1 MQMDHDDIQLEFS
14 DLDPIT
20 NTQKVTLTVP
30 ADVTPEVAKRMLINA
45 IQSSVSD
52 SVKTM
57 YRDYIRER
65 EANLE
70 DNEWYKALINIG
82 EESK

>member
-1 MQMDHDDIQLEFS
+1 MDHDDIQLEFS

-30 ADVTPEVAKRMLINA
+30 ADVAPEVAKQMLINA
-45 IQSSVSD
+45 IQNSVSD

-65 EANLE
+65 ETDLE

>member
-1 MQMDHDDIQLEFS
+1 MDHDDIQLEFS

>member
-1 MQMDHDDIQLEFS
+1 MNHDDIELEFHEP
-14 DLDPIT
+14 DPVA
-20 NTQKVTLTVP
+20 NTQKVTLTIP
-30 ADVTPEVAKRMLINA
+30 ADVAPEVSKQMLINA

-65 EANLE
+65 ESNLE
-70 DNEWYKALINIG
+70 ENEWYKALINIG

>member
-1 MQMDHDDIQLEFS
+1 MNPDDIELEFS
-14 DLDPIT
+14 EPDLIT

-30 ADVTPEVAKRMLINA
+30 AGVAPEVAKQLLINA

-57 YRDYIRER
+57 HRDYIRER
-65 EANLE
+65 EANPE

>member
-1 MQMDHDDIQLEFS
+1 MNPEDIELEFHEP
-14 DLDPIT
+14 DPIT
-20 NTQKVTLTVP
+20 NAQKVTLTVP
-30 ADVTPEVAKRMLINA
+30 ADVAPEVTKQMLINA

-65 EANLE
+65 ENNLE
-70 DNEWYKALINIG
+70 ENEWYKALINIG
-82 EESK
+82 GESK

>member
-1 MQMDHDDIQLEFS
+1 MDHDDIKLEFS
-14 DLDPIT
+14 EPDPIT

-30 ADVTPEVAKRMLINA
+30 ADVAPEVAKQMFINA

-57 YRDYIRER
+57 YRDYIREC
-65 EANLE
+65 EDNLE
-70 DNEWYKALINIG
+70 ENEWYKALINIG
-82 EESK
+82 GGSK

>member
-1 MQMDHDDIQLEFS
+1 MDRDDIQLEFS
-14 DLDPIT
+14 DPDPVT
-20 NTQKVTLTVP
+20 NTQKVILTIP
-30 ADVTPEVAKRMLINA
+30 ADVAPEVAKQMLINA

-65 EANLE
+65 EDNLE
-70 DNEWYKALINIG
+70 SNEWYKALINIG
-82 EESK
+82 WESK

>member
-1 MQMDHDDIQLEFS
+1 MNPEDIELEVHEP
-14 DLDPIT
+14 DPIT

-30 ADVTPEVAKRMLINA
+30 ADVAPEVAKQMLINA

-57 YRDYIRER
+57 YRDYIRDR
-65 EANLE
+65 EANPE
-70 DNEWYKALINIG
+70 NNEWYKALINIG

>member
-1 MQMDHDDIQLEFS
+1 MDHDDIQLEFS

-30 ADVTPEVAKRMLINA
+30 ADVTPEVAKQMLINA
-45 IQSSVSD
+45 IQISVSD

>member
-1 MQMDHDDIQLEFS
+1 MNYDDIKLEFHEP
-14 DLDPIT
+14 DPIT

-30 ADVTPEVAKRMLINA
+30 ADVAPEVYKQMLINA

-57 YRDYIRER
+57 YRDYIRKR
-65 EANLE
+65 EDNPE
-70 DNEWYKALINIG
+70 ENEWYKALINIG
-82 EESK
+82 GESK

>member
-1 MQMDHDDIQLEFS
+1 MNPEDIQLEFS

-30 ADVTPEVAKRMLINA
+30 ADVTPEVAKQMLINT

>member
-1 MQMDHDDIQLEFS
+1 MDRDDIKLEFS
-14 DLDPIT
+14 EPDPIT

-30 ADVTPEVAKRMLINA
+30 ADVAPEVAKQLLINA
-45 IQSSVSD
+45 IQNSVSD

-57 YRDYIRER
+57 YRDHIRER

>member
-1 MQMDHDDIQLEFS
+1 MDNDDIQLEFS

-20 NTQKVTLTVP
+20 NTQKVTLTIP
-30 ADVTPEVAKRMLINA
+30 ADVTPEVAKQMLINA

>member
-1 MQMDHDDIQLEFS
+1 MDHDDIQLEFS

-30 ADVTPEVAKRMLINA
+30 ADITPEVAKQMLINA

>member
-1 MQMDHDDIQLEFS
+1 MGHDDIQLEFS

-30 ADVTPEVAKRMLINA
+30 ADVTPEVAKQMLINA

>member
-1 MQMDHDDIQLEFS
+1 MDHDDIQLEFS

-30 ADVTPEVAKRMLINA
+30 ADVTPEVAKQMLTNA

>member
-1 MQMDHDDIQLEFS
+1 MNPDDIELEFHEP
-14 DLDPIT
+14 DPIT

-30 ADVTPEVAKRMLINA
+30 ADVAPEVAKQMLINA
-45 IQSSVSD
+45 IQNSVSD

-65 EANLE
+65 EYNLDE
-70 DNEWYKALINIG
+70 NEWYKALINIG
-82 EESK
+82 GESK

>member
-1 MQMDHDDIQLEFS
+1 MDHDDIKLEFS
-14 DLDPIT
+14 EPDPIT

-30 ADVTPEVAKRMLINA
+30 ADVAPEVAKQMLIKAIHSNA
-45 IQSSVSD
+45 RD

-57 YRDYIRER
+57 YRDYIREH
-65 EANLE
+65 E
-70 DNEWYKALINIG
+70 DNPEENEWYKALINIG

>member
-1 MQMDHDDIQLEFS
+1 MDHDDIQLEFS

-30 ADVTPEVAKRMLINA
+30 ADVTPEVAKQMLINA
-45 IQSSVSD
+45 IQSSMSD

>member
-1 MQMDHDDIQLEFS
+1 MDHDDIQLEFS

-20 NTQKVTLTVP
+20 NTQKVTLTVQ
-30 ADVTPEVAKRMLINA
+30 ADVTPEVAKQMLINA

>member
-1 MQMDHDDIQLEFS
+1 MDHYDIQLEFS

-30 ADVTPEVAKRMLINA
+30 ADVTPEVAKQMLINA

-52 SVKTM
+52 SVQPM

>member
-1 MQMDHDDIQLEFS
+1 MNHDDIKLEFS
-14 DLDPIT
+14 EPDSIT

-30 ADVTPEVAKRMLINA
+30 ADVAPEVAKQMLINA

-57 YRDYIRER
+57 YRDHIRE
-65 EANLE
+65 LE
-70 DNEWYKALINIG
+70 GNPEENEWYKALINIG
-82 EESK
+82 GESK

>member
-1 MQMDHDDIQLEFS
+1 MDHDDIQLEFS

-30 ADVTPEVAKRMLINA
+30 ADVSLEVAKQMLINA
-45 IQSSVSD
+45 IQNSVSD

-57 YRDYIRER
+57 YRDHIRER
-65 EANLE
+65 EGNPE
-70 DNEWYKALINIG
+70 ENEWYKALINIG
-82 EESK
+82 GESK

>member
-1 MQMDHDDIQLEFS
+1 MDHDDIQLEFS

-30 ADVTPEVAKRMLINA
+30 ADVTPEVAKQMLINA
-45 IQSSVSD
+45 IQSSVND

>member
-1 MQMDHDDIQLEFS
+1 MNPDGIELEFHK
-14 DLDPIT
+14 LDPIT
-20 NTQKVTLTVP
+20 NTQKITLTVP
-30 ADVTPEVAKRMLINA
+30 ADVALEVSEQMLINA

-65 EANLE
+65 EDNLE

-82 EESK
+82 GESK

>member
-1 MQMDHDDIQLEFS
+1 MDHDDIQLEFS

-20 NTQKVTLTVP
+20 NTQKITLTVP
-30 ADVTPEVAKRMLINA
+30 ADVTPEVAKQMLINA
-45 IQSSVSD
+45 IQSSVND

>member
-1 MQMDHDDIQLEFS
+1 MNPDDIELEFHEP
-14 DLDPIT
+14 DPIA

-30 ADVTPEVAKRMLINA
+30 ADVAPEVAKQMLINA

-82 EESK
+82 GESK

>member
-1 MQMDHDDIQLEFS
+1 MNPDDIELEFHEP
-14 DLDPIT
+14 DPIT
-20 NTQKVTLTVP
+20 NTQKVTLTIP
-30 ADVTPEVAKRMLINA
+30 ADVTPEVAKQMLINA

>member
-1 MQMDHDDIQLEFS
+1 MNPEDIELEFHEP
-14 DLDPIT
+14 DLIT

-30 ADVTPEVAKRMLINA
+30 ADVAPEVAKQMLINA

-70 DNEWYKALINIG
+70 DNEWYKALISIG

>member
-1 MQMDHDDIQLEFS
+1 MDHDDIQLEFS
-14 DLDPIT
+14 DRDPIT

-30 ADVTPEVAKRMLINA
+30 ADVAPEVAKQMLINA

>member
-1 MQMDHDDIQLEFS
+1 MKPEGIELEFHDS
-14 DLDPIT
+14 DPIT

-30 ADVTPEVAKRMLINA
+30 ADVAPEVAKQMLINA

-57 YRDYIRER
+57 YRDHIRER
-65 EANLE
+65 EGNPE
-70 DNEWYKALINIG
+70 ENEWYKALINIG
-82 EESK
+82 GESK